1 MLFVASNY
9 WSFWPC
15 YLFLWSSDCCYSGFH
30 LLSCVDWFW
39 VLVALAGGLVS
50 WVAVGFGPV
59 LWIAMANLF
68 YCVCV
73 CVLWGSPPAGLGG
86 EAHGLPFAC
95 GGVDRDTH
103 SPQSHYFYYFSA
115 RVVWLSSWVNY
126 QLSELLKGVRRQCK
140 SRLIEQLSVTVGHL
154 SSYVSVW
161 SSVIQWTP
169 AGVGEMARWWD
180 GEMARWWDGEMVR
193 WWDGEMVRWWDGEM
207 ARWWDGEMV
216 RWWDGEMV
224 RWWDGELK
232 FPLLVKFMCTER
244 DVTRVMRVVL
254 SVALGGPFTYRGVAL
269 VNLQTPPSSFEVSGG
284 STCVV
289 RHLVIK

>member
-1 MLFVASNY
+1 MATPRQRRGWFQACCQCIWFAWWASCDPPTTPR
-9 WSFWPC
+9 SILRP
-15 YLFLWSSDCCYSGFH
+15 
-30 LLSCVDWFW
+30 
-39 VLVALAGGLVS
+39 
-50 WVAVGFGPV
+50 
-59 LWIAMANLF
+59 
-68 YCVCV
+68 
-73 CVLWGSPPAGLGG
+73 LWGCELHLG
-86 EAHGLPFAC
+86 ATVDVTV

-126 QLSELLKGVRRQCK
+126 QLSELPVEWITKR
-140 SRLIEQLSVTVGHL
+140 ST
-154 SSYVSVW
+154 
-161 SSVIQWTP
+161 SSVQESSDWAVECYCWAPVQLCVSLIISDSMDTC
-169 AGVGEMARWWD
+169 GCRWD
-180 GEMARWWDGEMVR
+180 GEMVRWWDGEMVR

-207 ARWWDGEMV
+207 A

-269 VNLQTPPSSFEVSGG
+269 VNLPTPPSSFEVSGG

-289 RHLVIK
+289 RHLVINLC